1 MPDHFAASLVIPLLR
16 QRDAWLH
23 RCVLSA
29 LSQSVP
35 CEVIV
40 VVSPHTPAGNLEV
53 LDRLAATHPSL
64 RVVMRPR
71 GARFAGALNC
81 GVARVTTER
90 FGLVLTDDWLEP
102 DAVAACLGIDADIV
116 STTATVWDESGTR
129 RLSEL
134 DRRRFRFQLHRQ
146 PTLERKAQ
154 YLGHFMLLS
163 KRAVLEAGGV
173 DETVGDSPGVDDYH
187 LLWTLLERGA
197 TAAICERPLY
207 CHRDHEGE
215 RLTNRRPLEMLATM
229 SRILHA
235 HGLSPAEHEALLSWH
250 ARWFGRP
257 LAACTTAASRGTVW
271 RRSGAAIDPDVDPR
285 VRACV
290 LAIEDA
296 ATLDAH
302 ADALARRGV
311 LRESTALAAL
321 ADAVRRGLLAPAPIP
336 ATDPAPPRLPAAIR

>member
-1 MPDHFAASLVIPLLR
+1 MPQHFDASLVIPLLR

-23 RCVLSA
+23 HCALSA

-40 VVSPHTPAGNLEV
+40 VVSPHTPEGNLAV
-53 LDRLAATHPSL
+53 LERLARSHASL
-64 RVVMRPR
+64 RVVMRPE

-81 GVARVTTER
+81 GIAHVKTER

-102 DAVAACLGIDADIV
+102 DAVEACLRIDADIV
-116 STTATVWDESGTR
+116 STAAMVWDECAAR
-129 RLSEL
+129 RLPAL
-134 DRRRFRFQLHRQ
+134 DRRRFRFQLHGQ

-163 KRAVLEAGGV
+163 RRAVLEAGGV

-187 LLWTLLERGA
+187 LLWSMLERGA
-197 TAAICERPLY
+197 TASICERPLY
-207 CHRDHEGE
+207 HHRDHEGE
-215 RLTNRRPLEMLATM
+215 RLTNRKPLEMLATM

-235 HGLSPAEHEALLSWH
+235 HGLPPAEHEALLSWH

-257 LAACTTAASRGTVW
+257 LAACTTAESQSAAW
-271 RRSGAAIDPDVDPR
+271 RRSETPIDPDVDPR
-285 VRACV
+285 VRACL
-290 LAIEDA
+290 LAIEGA

-302 ADALARRGV
+302 ADALARNGICV
-311 LRESTALAAL
+311 QSTALAAL
-321 ADAVRRGLLAPAPIP
+321 ADAVRRALLAPAP
-336 ATDPAPPRLPAAIR
+336 DPAPRDSPPAIR